1 MNNLKTVGLVASP
14 VLGLFGISKY
24 LGGENALPF
33 HNNPNTA
40 QNDALVQPPAPA
52 VALVKEKEAFKF
64 KIRGSNMVQYE
75 CGDPS
80 NNKLIKHLLGSDLP
94 KVTEVI

>member
-24 LGGENALPF
+24 IGGENALPF
-33 HNNPNTA
+33 FNQNTA
-40 QNDALVQPPAPA
+40 QNDALVQPAA
-52 VALVKEKEAFKF
+52 TTVAAVKEKEVFKF

>member
-1 MNNLKTVGLVASP
+1 
-14 VLGLFGISKY
+14 
-24 LGGENALPF
+24 
-33 HNNPNTA
+33 
-40 QNDALVQPPAPA
+40 
-52 VALVKEKEAFKF
+52 VKEKEVFKF

>member
-33 HNNPNTA
+33 HNQNTA

-52 VALVKEKEAFKF
+52 VAVVKEKEVFKF

-80 NNKLIKHLLGSDLP
+80 NNKLIKHLLSSELP